1 MLLLQDLAAS
11 PSAPRTDKQER
22 NIPKPWKYILAELK
36 IFFFKINQ
44 TKIWPHLVY
53 WRVWHLQQERNTV
66 GLG

>member
-11 PSAPRTDKQER
+11 PSAPWTDKQER
-22 NIPKPWKYILAELK
+22 NIPKPWKYVLAELK

-53 WRVWHLQQERNTV
+53 W
-66 GLG
+66 